1 MDASRRRQVVGG
13 MLMVTALGVPVA
25 LAAPEPPPNA
35 PAAVTALLS
44 AAPDGAPGNADS
56 FDPALSADGSTVAF
70 ASLATNLA
78 ARDAAG
84 VVNVFMRDRRTG
96 HTARISNG
104 PDGMAGDGDS
114 SSPALSGDGAVIAF
128 DSFAGNLTA
137 GDTNTVSDVF
147 VYDRASGRTARVSVD
162 SDGGQGNGDSSSPTL
177 SADGRFVAFAS
188 DATALVPG
196 DHNRAGD
203 VFVRDREAGKTTVV
217 SVASDGRPANG
228 DSFNPQISADGRFVA
243 FASEATNLVRGDT
256 NGAVDIFVHDR
267 ETGHTNRVSVAS
279 DGGQVNGD
287 AYSPTISGDGRYV
300 AFATAAS
307 NVADADGNRASD
319 VFVHDRRTGRTV
331 LASAGPDGRVAERGS
346 STPVLSASG
355 RGVAFVTDAALV
367 AADTNGTED
376 VYVFDIPAGTVRRV
390 SVASDGRQGDHPST
404 GPSISADAATL
415 VFESLATNLVPADS
429 NGAEDVFWR
438 N

>member
-1 MDASRRRQVVGG
+1 MLVVT
-13 MLMVTALGVPVA
+13 VLGVPP
-25 LAAPEPPPNA
+25 AAATP

-44 AAPDGAPGNADS
+44 AAPDGAPGNGDS

-70 ASLATNLA
+70 ASLATNLT

-84 VVNVFMRDRRTG
+84 VVNVFVRDRRCG
-96 HTARISNG
+96 RTARVSNA

-114 SSPALSGDGAVIAF
+114 TSPAVSADGAVVAF
-128 DSFAGNLTA
+128 DSFAANLVA
-137 GDTNTVSDVF
+137 GDTNGVPDVF
-147 VYDRASGRTARVSVD
+147 VFDRASGRTTRVSVD
-162 SDGGQGNGDSSSPTL
+162 SGGGQGNGGSSDPSI

-203 VFVRDREAGKTTVV
+203 VFVRDR
-217 SVASDGRPANG
+217 
-228 DSFNPQISADGRFVA
+228 
-243 FASEATNLVRGDT
+243 
-256 NGAVDIFVHDR
+256 
-267 ETGHTNRVSVAS
+267 
-279 DGGQVNGD
+279 
-287 AYSPTISGDGRYV
+287 
-300 AFATAAS
+300 
-307 NVADADGNRASD
+307 
-319 VFVHDRRTGRTV
+319 RTV
-331 LASAGPDGRVAERGS
+331 LASAGPDGRVTDRGS

-367 AADTNGTED
+367 ADDTNGTED

-390 SVASDGRQGDHPST
+390 SVASDGRQGDRPST
-404 GPSISADAATL
+404 GPSISGDAGTL

-438 N
+438 D